1 MLMIKCQVQ
10 NITIYNVFSSILTF
24 HVVWLKA
31 IFVFQLCFFIFN
43 CVFSPFCWNKA
54 SVCHILYVN
63 SLKLGGKLEAI
74 NAQVA
79 NYLKIWGRCLQFLNY
94 FNKYNMYL
102 QWQQPLEKEWSVM
115 GSTEIFSANNLD
127 LKVLMTII
135 IKLRVN
141 SFIWQAKG
149 SLVRV

>member
-1 MLMIKCQVQ
+1 MDFGNAYDQVSSTKHHVIQ
-10 NITIYNVFSSILTF
+10 CFQLYIDFPCCLVKSHFRFSIL
-24 HVVWLKA
+24 
-31 IFVFQLCFFIFN
+31 FFIFN

-102 QWQQPLEKEWSVM
+102 QWQQHLENNDRLWEVQK
-115 GSTEIFSANNLD
+115 FSQQ
-127 LKVLMTII
+127 TI
-135 IKLRVN
+135 
-141 SFIWQAKG
+141 
-149 SLVRV
+149 